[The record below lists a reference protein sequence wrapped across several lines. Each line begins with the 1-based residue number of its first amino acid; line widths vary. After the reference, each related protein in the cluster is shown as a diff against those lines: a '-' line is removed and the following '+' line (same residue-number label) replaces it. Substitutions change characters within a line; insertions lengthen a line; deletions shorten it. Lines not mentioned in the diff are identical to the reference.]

1 MQSGGQ
7 AAGIQLQVGLDLA
20 FFRNQLP
27 KLGAAAAGYTLPINI
42 KFDRRAVQ
50 NELNALGRNISQRT
64 YRLEVATNLAAEI
77 ELAKKLTTALDN
89 LGRSQQT
96 AKTGV
101 GQRLGVGAIGRAPS
115 QGGLGSKDVEKLY
128 RASARAG
135 LLIFDKE
142 IAKTKVSMVAA
153 MDAIGVDVIA
163 GLLNGLSSQDARL
176 RAAAESIGENL
187 IKTTKTSLGIASPS
201 KKFEEIGKNVGK
213 GFEKGA
219 LSSMDNAFDA
229 MENKMRQRG
238 KILDTI
244 ARGIFGMLGMDPA
257 AMMQQARQQKA
268 VPLRTPI
275 AGLLPSYTSRGAREE
290 TMRQLG
296 AGGGGG
302 GGPSDQGPGKLA
314 LSNEAL
320 GKRVNAILEEYFR
333 VAEVQVRESF
343 DPSELKRSL
352 NIFSYIAQ
360 SLRDAESRT
369 KQARVAES
377 VDSLMRAIDNAIK
390 AARAQVKD
398 LGRTAQP
405 MLPSARIAGLLPAG
419 GKTPGEAITEAYIA
433 ELRRSFSSSRNAIAG
448 LLPAGVGRAPSVY
461 STGGIGGESREQIIA
476 RRTREAYMRSAQRET
491 QVLSERGGALPGTTF
506 MGDDFVRGGGRD
518 RVTGSGQP
526 RERGGSLA
534 FLGGGMGPSS
544 QLGAGYFEVGKGL
557 QAIKQAYAGVKPFLD
572 TKKLPLSGAM
582 AELGGEFGTAIKQV
596 LLYGTAY
603 KALAFFTSL
612 PGQAFEAAKG
622 LATYRNQLQAV
633 TSESKTFDQSLAFV
647 DNLAQR
653 FNVPLDSARQGFVK
667 LYASMQPAGFGQEQI
682 EGLFTGISK
691 AAAAFGLSADK
702 VDRVNYA
709 FAQMAS
715 KGQIMSEEL
724 KGQLGDV
731 LPGALGLFAQA
742 AQMSI
747 PEFSKAMEDG
757 AFKGKAMEQVLDNVA
772 ILMNNKFG
780 PAAQGAA
787 KTLQGAVNQIQ
798 NNLTLMYESFG
809 PIVDR
814 FAAIF
819 GPQIN
824 SLIKDVTETMKVLTG
839 TFTATG
845 EGFATLSPRAQ
856 AFYAAIQSLTP
867 PLQQAG
873 AAIADLGSRFATLL
887 PAMVQAI
894 AAAISFAS
902 SPLGRGAIIASVA
915 IGTLTAAIKL
925 LEVTGLKAAIKSV
938 YLFIGS
944 LLQIPKATGLARV
957 GVISLK
963 LAITGLFVGG
973 ILIGLDFL
981 IGKLL
986 GIGDAAN
993 DSAGDIR
1000 GMRKDLDAMAGARDT
1015 IGLAAKKQE
1024 AENEVT
1030 VAQRLLQTYQ
1040 KIDKINKQGGY
1051 GYGGISAQ
1059 EKEFLKQYGEKTLVQ
1074 GIDVQPSVG
1083 IAAAERKLAAASEKR
1098 GAIQKSLNTAGRL
1111 ELEQEQKTQ
1120 SQLQKIDLSAGDGAG
1135 KPPKEKSLESYYSLQ
1150 DQLAKAQTQAD
1161 IDRIEALFDHRKN
1174 LINSVYDL
1182 EEARAN
1188 SVQKEA
1194 IAHQRAISNIFLDLQ
1209 KKQIDARLSMMKTE
1223 GSVASGA
1230 APMGASVSG
1239 KTGLFQGSTGVSSGP
1254 HFDVR
1259 RQDGAYISPE
1269 QAKALFDPSVRKQ
1282 LAMTSAYGPRRAP
1295 VPGAST
1301 FHKGVDLAGPA
1312 NTPLSLAAGYAM
1324 TGSGEKGGLGYAA
1337 SVRGP
1342 QGEMYDVGHLQR
1354 PKAGAIAPQ
1363 PVAGSVK
1370 RDVLA
1375 DQAQVIAAK
1384 QATLSITHAE
1394 IEAQRQLVIE
1404 TEKYLAQIFGV
1415 AEKEFQSGML
1425 QKKTAMLRAGATDQE
1440 IEDAMSLEELN
1451 LKYAAGVEAA
1461 NRQITFNNQ
1470 LKEKGL
1476 ISQEEL
1482 NNRNAY
1488 QNLLIE
1494 KLNKEL
1500 PKATQAQLTL
1510 NKASKEYAFTG
1521 KVKALQDEIKLLLII
1536 NSEERRLAELRAGGL
1551 SSAEAQK
1558 IFDLEKIKKNIEETR
1573 ALIDGFVSQTS
1584 SDYKGFLKAV
1594 ISGEDAVDALKQFQ
1608 EGLKDRVL
1616 TIFLDFAMAPVE
1628 KFLKE
1633 SLEGLFLPKAPKELK
1648 PEEEKAKT
1656 GIEGNTVATDK
1667 NTTALDNLTAAL
1679 QGAGATSPTS
1689 TVSGGGGGG
1698 IFDAANVFGGGGNLT
1713 GGIFDTISQQMGGAT
1728 ESLSGFSSHMGKF
1741 VDSSVAS
1748 ADAVGSWGDSFNTQ
1762 LSESLTKATETTNTQ
1777 GATFQESL
1785 GKAVGA
1791 IGIAAGAIMGI
1802 AAGISQIKK
1811 GGTGN
1816 TLMGIGSIMAS
1827 AGSAIGGFTKLFGA
1841 NGGVA
1846 GGGWK
1851 PFPVSAFANGGM
1863 VKGPTLGLVGEGKYN
1878 EAIVP
1883 LPDGRSI
1890 PVQMRGAGGSG
1901 SRDLLANQAQ
1911 SRPSPSVL
1919 SMSFQSTTINGVEY
1933 VDRAQLE
1940 AAMEETR
1947 RAASREGANKGA
1959 ILAIDRLANSP
1970 SSRRRAGIR

>member
-1 MQSGGQ
+1 MTQSGGQ

-20 FFRNQLP
+20 FFRSQLVGLQAVTTGT
-27 KLGAAAAGYTLPINI
+27 KLSFGVTFKRLDI
-42 KFDRRAVQ
+42 Q
-50 NELNALGRNISQRT
+50 NELNALATNIKKRN
-64 YRLEVATNLAAEI
+64 YFLEVKTNLANEI
-77 ELAKKLTTALDN
+77 ELAKQLATALDK
-89 LGRSQQT
+89 LGRSQQA

-101 GQRLGVGAIGRAPS
+101 GQRLGVGAIGRAPL

-135 LLIFDKE
+135 LLVFDKE
-142 IAKTKVSMVAA
+142 IARTKVSMVAA
-153 MDAIGVDVIA
+153 MDAIGVDAIA

-268 VPLRTPI
+268 VPPRTPI
-275 AGLLPSYTSRGAREE
+275 AGLLPEYTSRGAREE
-290 TMRQLG
+290 IMRQLG
-296 AGGGGG
+296 AGGE
-302 GGPSDQGPGKLA
+302 GPGKLA
-314 LSNEAL
+314 LTDEMVQRRFPVQAA
-320 GKRVNAILEEYFR
+320 RVREIFDPREFEFGTLRLFR
-333 VAEVQVRESF
+333 VIGDALEQAAGQAQQAADQVKKARIDRSV
-343 DPSELKRSL
+343 DELMRS
-352 NIFSYIAQ
+352 ID
-360 SLRDAESRT
+360 DAI
-369 KQARVAES
+369 KVAQARVRIGAGLFTGRTR
-377 VDSLMRAIDNAIK
+377 VT
-390 AARAQVKD
+390 D
-398 LGRTAQP
+398 LGRSA
-405 MLPSARIAGLLPAG
+405 LPSVQPALPSTRIAGLLSPEPPGRYRAG
-419 GKTPGEAITEAYIA
+419 RTEETQA
-433 ELRRSFSSSRNAIAG
+433 ELF
-448 LLPAGVGRAPSVY
+448 
-461 STGGIGGESREQIIA
+461 A
-476 RRTREAYMRSAQRET
+476 RREREARMRSAQRET
-491 QVLSERGGALPGTTF
+491 QTLSERGGVLPGTTF
-506 MGDDFVRGGGRD
+506 MGDDFTRGGGRD

-526 RERGGSLA
+526 RERGGALA

-544 QLGAGYFEVGKGL
+544 QLGAGYFAVGKGL
-557 QAIKQAYAGVKPFLD
+557 QTIKQAYAGVKPFLD

-667 LYASMQPAGFGQEQI
+667 LYASMQPAGFDQGQI
-682 EGLFTGISK
+682 ENLFTGISK
-691 AAAAFGLSADK
+691 AAAAFGLSSDK

-757 AFKGKAMEQVLDNVA
+757 AFKGKAMTQVLDNVA

-824 SLIKDVTETMKVLTG
+824 GLIKDVTATMKVLTG

-894 AAAISFAS
+894 AAAISLAS

-925 LEVTGLKAAIKSV
+925 LEATGLKAAIKSV
-938 YLFIGS
+938 YLFIGG

-957 GVISLK
+957 GIISLK
-963 LAITGLFVGG
+963 LAITGLFIGG

-981 IGKLL
+981 ISKLFK
-986 GIGDAAN
+986 IGDAAN
-993 DSAGDIR
+993 DSIKDIRKLSLELNDLAAAGDMIELGKR
-1000 GMRKDLDAMAGARDT
+1000 RL
-1015 IGLAAKKQE
+1015 
-1024 AENEVT
+1024 
-1030 VAQRLLQTYQ
+1030 VAQNELTMAERLLQTYQ
-1040 KIDKINKQGGY
+1040 KVDKINKQGGF
-1051 GYGGISAQ
+1051 GYGALSAQ
-1059 EKEFLKQYGEKTLVQ
+1059 EKQFLKDYGEKTFLG
-1074 GIDVQPSVG
+1074 GIDVSPAVG
-1083 IAAAERKLAAASEKR
+1083 IAAAEKKMAAAMEER
-1098 GAIQKSLNTAGRL
+1098 GLAQKALNAAQAASDRNK
-1111 ELEQEQKTQ
+1111 EEAAKK
-1120 SQLQKIDLSAGDGAG
+1120 LQKIDLSGGDGAG
-1135 KPPKEKSLESYYSLQ
+1135 KPPKEQSLESYHSLQ
-1150 DQLAKAQTQAD
+1150 DQLAKNFTQDQLQRMEQEYQA
-1161 IDRIEALFDHRKN
+1161 RVNR
-1174 LINSVYDL
+1174 INSEFDL
-1182 EEARAN
+1182 REARAN
-1188 SVQKEA
+1188 SFQKEA
-1194 IAHQRAISNIFLDLQ
+1194 IRFERQMSDIALKRQKALLDASAEVIRAQ
-1209 KKQIDARLSMMKTE
+1209 
-1223 GSVASGA
+1223 GSVTGGA
-1230 APMGASVSG
+1230 GGGARGGGKGLGAGIAQYITGDPTSPFYKADHGGGNYHEHLAFVSREAAEEAYRKLTGAGIQVTEFKG
-1239 KTGLFQGSTGVSSGP
+1239 KSRVGRHTPGSAHYEGLA
-1254 HFDVR
+1254 FD
-1259 RQDGAYISPE
+1259 
-1269 QAKALFDPSVRKQ
+1269 
-1282 LAMTSAYGPRRAP
+1282 
-1295 VPGAST
+1295 VPGAQVPVGQETKLTARVQSIL
-1301 FHKGVDLAGPA
+1301 GI
-1312 NTPLSLAAGYAM
+1312 
-1324 TGSGEKGGLGYAA
+1324 GS
-1337 SVRGP
+1337 
-1342 QGEMYDVGHLQR
+1342 
-1354 PKAGAIAPQ
+1354 AGAPRK
-1363 PVAGSVK
+1363 VTGDEK
-1370 RDVLA
+1370 RDVIA
-1375 DQAQVIAAK
+1375 DQKTQLALAQQSLTVQLAEAQAIRDAAVAWAQYSTSIAPIEEQKLQNSLLAKKNKLVKSGLPDDIIEKEIKQFETQQKTALAVNVVNKMLAEKKISAESAAK
-1384 QATLSITHAE
+1384 MIAE
-1394 IEAQRQLVIE
+1394 LNANMAIYNGLLGDNLELQRQQ
-1404 TEKYLAQIFGV
+1404 KFDA
-1415 AEKEFQSGML
+1415 SL
-1425 QKKTAMLRAGATDQE
+1425 Q
-1440 IEDAMSLEELN
+1440 
-1451 LKYAAGVEAA
+1451 
-1461 NRQITFNNQ
+1461 Q
-1470 LKEKGL
+1470 LKD
-1476 ISQEEL
+1476 QV
-1482 NNRNAY
+1482 A
-1488 QNLLIE
+1488 
-1494 KLNKEL
+1494 
-1500 PKATQAQLTL
+1500 
-1510 NKASKEYAFTG
+1510 
-1521 KVKALQDEIKLLLII
+1521 ALRII
-1536 NSEERRLAELRAGGL
+1536 GDEERRLFELRKEYG
-1551 SSAEAQK
+1551 SDEKAQQ
-1558 IFDLEKIKKNIEETR
+1558 ILDLEKLKKNIEDAR

-1594 ISGEDAVDALKQFQ
+1594 ISGEDAADALKQFQ

-1656 GIEGNTVATDK
+1656 GIEGNTVATDA
-1667 NTTALDNLTAAL
+1667 NTTAINNLTTAL
-1679 QGAGATSPTS
+1679 QGAGAASPTS
-1689 TVSGGGGGG
+1689 AAAGGGIGGG

-1728 ESLSGFSSHMGKF
+1728 ESLSSFNSHMSNF
-1741 VDSSVAS
+1741 IDTSMAS

-1762 LSESLTKATETTNTQ
+1762 LSESLTKATDTTNEQ

-1802 AAGISQIKK
+1802 AAGVSQIKK
-1811 GGTGN
+1811 GGAGN
-1816 TLMGIGSIMAS
+1816 VLMGIGSIM
-1827 AGSAIGGFTKLFGA
+1827 GSIGGAIGGFSGLFPGKKAA
-1841 NGGVA
+1841 NGAVWT
-1846 GGGWK
+1846 GG
-1851 PFPVSAFANGGM
+1851 FQAFANGGM
-1863 VKGPTLGLVGEGKYN
+1863 VKGPTLGLIGEGKYN

-1947 RAASREGANKGA
+1947 RAASREGASKGA
-1959 ILAIDRLANSP
+1959 NLAIDRLANSP